1 MDPFNY
7 LHLESE
13 GLDIRGSQIAVL
25 FQYDSAKRATTTEK
39 RLQSEMGSL
48 QSKTGDMNTEVS
60 RALHT
65 MVAHLHRYGSE
76 LGWFEGIVA
85 DLSAHHD
92 RFFQTQSGRAN
103 KAETSA
109 GQRLSV
115 GLVHIAAQLKA
126 VNTFR
131 QELQYKTQNILAL
144 LFNNIQV
151 SNDKMVVELLNAS
164 REEAELSRRIA
175 DQSQQIALEMQED
188 SISMK
193 T

>member
-1 MDPFNY
+1 
-7 LHLESE
+7 
-13 GLDIRGSQIAVL
+13 
-25 FQYDSAKRATTTEK
+25 
-39 RLQSEMGSL
+39 MGSL

-65 MVAHLHRYGSE
+65 MAAHLHRYGSE

-144 LFNNIQV
+144 VRFQSIIRLAG
-151 SNDKMVVELLNAS
+151 LN
-164 REEAELSRRIA
+164 
-175 DQSQQIALEMQED
+175 
-188 SISMK
+188 
-193 T
+193 